1 MSKKPNKEKISVK
14 AFFELLAEIENALYD
29 VDYTNAFKKNVKLC
43 YKRDLDLQLLVNA
56 IKILVQNGFLSA
68 EYKPHPLKKY
78 NCMECHISPDW
89 LLLWKQNENNLVL
102 LLTNTG
108 THSDLLGM

>member
-1 MSKKPNKEKISVK
+1 MNKKRERAKITTK
-14 AFFELLAEIENALYD
+14 TFFELLTKIENASYD

-43 YKRDLDLQLLVNA
+43 YKRNLDLQLLVDA
-56 IKILVQNGFLSA
+56 IEILAHKGVLPA
-68 EYKPHPLKKY
+68 KYYPHPLKAY

-89 LLLWKQNENNLVL
+89 LLLWKQNNNNLILV
-102 LLTNTG
+102 LTNTG

>member
-1 MSKKPNKEKISVK
+1 MNQEPAKKKISVK
-14 AFFELLAEIENALYD
+14 TFFELLAEIENALYD

-56 IKILVQNGFLSA
+56 IKFLVQNGFLPA
-68 EYKPHPLKKY
+68 QYKPHPLKMY

-89 LLLWKQNENNLVL
+89 LLLWIQNENDLIL

-108 THSDLLGM
+108 THSDLLKM